1 MGRSERTDPRT
12 GSSPCPIPIL
22 TSRILTRPT
31 PTRPGA
37 PVLIPAPPP
46 ARLGTGTFTIEGRS
60 APALFVVGWLATIV
74 GIGLIAVG
82 FMSSNPDSARILIV
96 VGLIPLSVGLIAG
109 AGSQAIERRVRGR
122 LPYQGP
128 SPFLV
133 LFASVPISLLA
144 LLVVSVPLAFVGVP
158 LDGPFGALVSV
169 TVQAAVY
176 IGLVRLLVVDAGAL
190 DWAAMGVSRPDR
202 RAVAEGLR
210 GAAWALP
217 IVFVTGIVVSILLRA
232 VPVEPVSPLPP
243 TGTNIGFA
251 LSLLAGVVI
260 APFGEEILFRGIRHH
275 GLGPRSRRHAR
286 GRARGAGVRLR
297 ACRDDLGLQRGRR
310 LLPGLRRV
318 RRQGADRP
326 GPRLAVR
333 PPQDGLG
340 VVRAPRGVQR
350 DPAGH
355 RRDRRAIV
363 VVRVWAAFVPRPP
376 SVSRGCITG

>member
-1 MGRSERTDPRT
+1 MTSSDPPSGRGPERVD
-12 GSSPCPIPIL
+12 GSPDG
-22 TSRILTRPT
+22 TV
-31 PTRPGA
+31 GA
-37 PVLIPAPPP
+37 PDPDAADPDEPGHDGSVLIPAPPP

-60 APALFVVGWLATIV
+60 APALFVVGWLATII

-82 FMSSNPDSARILIV
+82 IMSSNPDSARILIV

-144 LLVVSVPLAFVGVP
+144 VLAVSVPLAFFGVP

-202 RAVAEGLR
+202 RAVTAGLG
-210 GAAWALP
+210 GAVWALP

-251 LSLLAGVVI
+251 LSLLAGVVV
-260 APFGEEILFRGIRHH
+260 APFGEEILFR
-275 GLGPRSRRHAR
+275 AF
-286 GRARGAGVRLR
+286 ATTAWVR
-297 ACRDDLGLQRGRR
+297 
-310 LLPGLRRV
+310 
-318 RRQGADRP
+318 
-326 GPRLAVR
+326 
-333 PPQDGLG
+333 GLG
-340 VVRAPRGVQR
+340 VTRGVVLAALVFAFAHVVTISGSS
-350 DPAGH
+350 AGDAFSLAFVAFAGRVPIALALGWLFV
-355 RRDRRAIV
+355 RRKT
-363 VVRVWAAFVPRPP
+363 VWASFGLHAAFNGILLVIAEIA
-376 SVSRGCITG
+376 SRSS

>member
-1 MGRSERTDPRT
+1 MVRTPDVPDAPDAPGPDASEPDES
-12 GSSPCPIPIL
+12 G
-22 TSRILTRPT
+22 
-31 PTRPGA
+31 GA
-37 PVLIPAPPP
+37 VLIPAPAP

-60 APALFVVGWLATIV
+60 APALFVVGWLATII

-144 LLVVSVPLAFVGVP
+144 VLAVSVPLAFVGVP

-202 RAVAEGLR
+202 RAVAEGLG

-251 LSLLAGVVI
+251 LSLLAGVVV
-260 APFGEEILFRGIRHH
+260 APFGEEILFR
-275 GLGPRSRRHAR
+275 AF
-286 GRARGAGVRLR
+286 ATTAWVR
-297 ACRDDLGLQRGRR
+297 
-310 LLPGLRRV
+310 
-318 RRQGADRP
+318 
-326 GPRLAVR
+326 
-333 PPQDGLG
+333 GLG
-340 VVRAPRGVQR
+340 VTRGVVLGALVFAFAHVLTISGSS
-350 DPAGH
+350 AGDAFSQAFVAFAGRVPIALALGWLFV
-355 RRDRRAIV
+355 RRKT
-363 VVRVWAAFVPRPP
+363 VWASFGLHAAFNGILLVIAEIA
-376 SVSRGCITG
+376 SRSS